1 MTALLWPTNVSSNIP
16 IVTFHS
22 WILLRL
28 PNQLPF
34 SMNQKKF
41 VKNSKN
47 HRHVFLTLAIL
58 IHTAVVFNW
67 LLEQWWYPAEHVAP
81 TWNFVF
87 MYYCI
92 TLFSGVMVF
101 VIHLTYLKEEVIF
114 LLNSA
119 QKVEQDLNMKGGNL
133 ESEVNCP
140 IKYLRTYRT
149 LEILST
155 MQNSVLRQPF
165 MPTLVGGVTVCQTW
179 TLYIVITGTSLVPVP
194 ALLLSLGVATEM
206 FLVIMGPFRMI
217 ANPFVK
223 STELLKSLRRLNN
236 SRWIQRFVRSCQ
248 PSKLTLGDGK
258 FFDRATFL
266 LVWRKSIDFLISF
279 LLM

>member
-1 MTALLWPTNVSSNIP
+1 M
-16 IVTFHS
+16 
-22 WILLRL
+22 
-28 PNQLPF
+28 
-34 SMNQKKF
+34 
-41 VKNSKN
+41 
-47 HRHVFLTLAIL
+47 
-58 IHTAVVFNW
+58 
-67 LLEQWWYPAEHVAP
+67 
-81 TWNFVF
+81 
-87 MYYCI
+87 
-92 TLFSGVMVF
+92 
-101 VIHLTYLKEEVIF
+101 
-114 LLNSA
+114 
-119 QKVEQDLNMKGGNL
+119 
-133 ESEVNCP
+133 NCP